1 MKSASDLP
9 AWVSADARSQS
20 EVLGVV
26 LIVGVVLVGAFV
38 VVGLGITAISG
49 AETQLSDDR
58 AEKTLTQLDS
68 KAGLV
73 ALGEADSQ
81 RVSLPSDAG
90 EQYRVDEDAGQ
101 MWITVTNLTDESDS
115 FEVMNE
121 SLGAVYYERE
131 DSTVAYQGGG
141 VWRATENGGSM
152 ISPPEFHYRNSTLTL
167 PAVTITGDSTLGSSA
182 LIEQSGGQSKFPV
195 LGDPDRVNPL
205 DNHRVEVHVQSEYY
219 MGWASYFTQRTEG
232 EVDLDSE
239 NETVSA
245 TLVTPIDV
253 NEITAAS
260 ASLAAGG
267 EFNVQGSAAST
278 CTSGV
283 YSSSYDSS
291 EGMTYCQQY
300 AAAGGPPGKSGDIV
314 YGLDIDISDGAG
326 SSTFYGNLSSGQTV
340 TITHSQGGGQ
350 PMVHGDIEY
359 VDDCVAPDPDKEVDC
374 QDRIEDGSGGEARQ
388 ISDIELTDP
397 IDWFIRTVVEET
409 AITADETNPDI
420 DGETLGEGAY
430 YFDSFDLGADQ
441 QLELDTSDGEVIIA
455 VDGDATLGSN
465 AEISITGDDH
475 VQFYVIGD
483 DGTDDFVMNEDARVS
498 AVNDNATQFRMY
510 GMSDFDATLGAGNA
524 NLAVFTGVI
533 YAPPGSSG
541 TGTVN
546 LDGAEVFGG
555 VLTGQTEIKDGPGG
569 SIHYDEALRGTNIVP
584 EDARVIRVTYLH
596 VSQNEIVISG

>member
-1 MKSASDLP
+1 MKSASDIP
-9 AWVSADARSQS
+9 AWVSVDARSQS

-38 VVGLGITAISG
+38 VVGLGVVAISG

-73 ALGEADSQ
+73 ALGESDSQ

-182 LIEQSGGQSKFPV
+182 LIQQSGEQSKFPV
-195 LGDPDRVNPL
+195 PGDPDKLNPL

-232 EVDLDSE
+232 DVDLDVD

-267 EFNVQGSAAST
+267 EFNVQGSSAST
-278 CTSGV
+278 CASSV

-291 EGMTYCQQY
+291 EGMTYCEQY
-300 AAAGGPPGKSGDIV
+300 DAADGPPGKSGDIV
-314 YGLDIDISDGAG
+314 YGLDIDVSDGAG
-326 SSTFYGNLSSGQTV
+326 NSTFYGNLSSGQTV
-340 TITHSQGGGQ
+340 TITHSEGGGQ
-350 PMVHGDIEY
+350 PMVYGDIEY
-359 VDDCVAPDPDKEVDC
+359 ADDCVAPNENQEVDC
-374 QDRIEDGSGGEARQ
+374 QNRIVNESNGEARE
-388 ISDIELTDP
+388 IPGIDLTDP

-409 AITADETNPDI
+409 AVHADETNPDI
-420 DGETLGEGAY
+420 DGETLEAGEY

-441 QLELDTSDGEVIIA
+441 QLELDTTDGEVIIA
-455 VDGDATLGSN
+455 VDGDAVLQEG
-465 AEISITGDDH
+465 AEISVTGDDH
-475 VQFYVIGD
+475 VQFYVKGD
-483 DGTDDFVMNEDARVS
+483 DSGDDFFMDRNANVT
-498 AVNDNATQFRMY
+498 AVNDNATQFRLY
-510 GMSDFDATLGAGNA
+510 GMSDFDATLGSSGGG

-541 TGTVN
+541 TGTAL

-555 VLTGQTEIKDGPGG
+555 ILTGETELDDG
-569 SIHYDEALRGTNIVP
+569 SIHYDEALRGKNIVP

-596 VSQNEIVISG
+596 VSQNEITISG